1 MWLDHEVLFHPGKR
15 VEDGVAQEKAG
26 KACSETSGDS
36 EGNRVHEGSL
46 VTERRTSIIEILLLR
61 CYHLQRLVS
70 DPNGGQGDKNVP
82 KRGERTNQEQRIQEC
97 IKRVQKSSE

>member
-1 MWLDHEVLFHPGKR
+1 MCLDHEVLFHPGKR

-46 VTERRTSIIEILLLR
+46 VTERRT
-61 CYHLQRLVS
+61 
-70 DPNGGQGDKNVP
+70 
-82 KRGERTNQEQRIQEC
+82 
-97 IKRVQKSSE
+97 

>member
-1 MWLDHEVLFHPGKR
+1 MCVVGKMKFFSHPGKR

-46 VTERRTSIIEILLLR
+46 VTEQRPSIIEILFLR
-61 CYHLQRLVS
+61 FYHY
-70 DPNGGQGDKNVP
+70 
-82 KRGERTNQEQRIQEC
+82 
-97 IKRVQKSSE
+97 RV